1 MSLNIQAALQ
11 KTKTLMIRKRGL
23 QSDIDNRLN
32 QFIEE
37 LQNSGKD

>member
-1 MSLNIQAALQ
+1 
-11 KTKTLMIRKRGL
+11 LMIRKRGL

-37 LQNSGKD
+37 LKNPVYMN